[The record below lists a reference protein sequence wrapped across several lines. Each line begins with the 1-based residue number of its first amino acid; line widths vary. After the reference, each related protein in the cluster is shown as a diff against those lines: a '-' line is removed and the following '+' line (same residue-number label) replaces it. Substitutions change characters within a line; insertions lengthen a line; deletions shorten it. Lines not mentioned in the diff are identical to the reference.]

1 MFSYSL
7 SLSLFYLYRP
17 VSMSFFS
24 LLISVS
30 LSLCVCIFFSL
41 SLLAKKYSG
50 SPSINIFLP
59 FFLSLPLCLSLCL
72 SHSYLCHPTYLASNI
87 SVSLYP
93 NLTIFCILLYL
104 TYYFQLSLFH
114 TASPSLCLFF
124 SLVLFIGSFRV
135 QIRK

>member
-7 SLSLFYLYRP
+7 SLSLFYLYWS
-17 VSMSFFS
+17 VS
-24 LLISVS
+24 LSVS
-30 LSLCVCIFFSL
+30 LSLCVCNFFSYTL
-41 SLLAKKYSG
+41 PTYIFISLCGPL
-50 SPSINIFLP
+50 
-59 FFLSLPLCLSLCL
+59 FLSLYPFL
-72 SHSYLCHPTYLASNI
+72 SHSHLCHPTYLASNI

>member
-7 SLSLFYLYRP
+7 SICLYSISIGLYLCLFLCLCVSVTFSPILSLHIYLSLS
-17 VSMSFFS
+17 VALSFF
-24 LLISVS
+24 
-30 LSLCVCIFFSL
+30 LSIPVCLSFSL
-41 SLLAKKYSG
+41 SH
-50 SPSINIFLP
+50 
-59 FFLSLPLCLSLCL
+59 
-72 SHSYLCHPTYLASNI
+72 SHLCHLTYLASNI